1 MVLSRGGIAEGGV
14 AMVSRNVESS
24 KGQQPEALRSLK
36 TAARSGSKKPADQ
49 GLEAKAETAP
59 RPASPRQ
66 KQSAAAE
73 VLKAGV
79 AKKPKAMEAAAKKAP
94 SR

>member
-1 MVLSRGGIAEGGV
+1 MVT
-14 AMVSRNVESS
+14 RNADTA

-36 TAARSGSKKPADQ
+36 TAARSGSQKPADQ
-49 GLEAKAETAP
+49 GLEAKGDTAP
-59 RPASPRQ
+59 RPASSKQ

-73 VLKAGV
+73 ILKAGV
-79 AKKPKAMEAAAKKAP
+79 EKKPKAMEAAAKKAP

>member
-1 MVLSRGGIAEGGV
+1 MAT
-14 AMVSRNVESS
+14 RNADG

-36 TAARSGSKKPADQ
+36 SAARSGSRKPADQ
-49 GLEAKAETAP
+49 GLEAKGETAP

-66 KQSAAAE
+66 KQSAAAD

-94 SR
+94 PR

>member
-1 MVLSRGGIAEGGV
+1 
-14 AMVSRNVESS
+14 MVSKTGDAA

-36 TAARSGSKKPADQ
+36 AAARSGSKKPVDQ
-49 GLEAKAETAP
+49 GLAAKDDTAP
-59 RPASPRQ
+59 RPASSKQ

-79 AKKPKAMEAAAKKAP
+79 EKSPGKMEAAAKKAP
-94 SR
+94 PR